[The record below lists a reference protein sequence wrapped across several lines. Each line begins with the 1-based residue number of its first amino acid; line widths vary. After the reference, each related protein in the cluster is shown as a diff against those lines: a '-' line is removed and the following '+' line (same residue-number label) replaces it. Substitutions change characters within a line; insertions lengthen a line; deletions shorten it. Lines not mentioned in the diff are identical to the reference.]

1 MSDPGPEEHPD
12 QEKQDAT
19 LAAGLAFAVMG
30 TTAGACVAVG
40 IVLGL
45 WFDRATGSSPLG
57 LLVGIVL
64 GSVAAVVSVVQQIRR
79 FL

>member
-1 MSDPGPEEHPD
+1 MSDHPSEEQSD
-12 QEKQDAT
+12 QEKERT

-30 TTAGACVAVG
+30 TTAASCFAVG
-40 IVLGL
+40 ILLGL
-45 WFDRATGSSPLG
+45 WCDARAGTSPFG
-57 LLVGIVL
+57 LLAGIVL

>member
-1 MSDPGPEEHPD
+1 MSDGPPREDSD
-12 QEKQDAT
+12 QEKERT

-30 TTAGACVAVG
+30 TTAAGCVAVG

-45 WFDRATGSSPLG
+45 WCDAEAGTSPFG
-57 LLVGIVL
+57 LLAGIVL
-64 GSVAAVVSVVQQIRR
+64 GSIAAVVSVVQQIRR